1 MMTPKYDGIVTI
13 LITFGILIGVS
24 IWGFWELVDWLFIDD
39 SIRVTKPL
47 IPKLELIIVDNV
59 IDTIYVY
66 QKP

>member
-13 LITFGILIGVS
+13 LITFGILIGVL
-24 IWGFWELVDWLFIDD
+24 IWVTCELVDWLFIDD

-59 IDTIYVY
+59 IDTVYVY